1 MNTYGLIGYPLG
13 HSFSQRF
20 FTQKFEEEHIE
31 AQYLNFELEDLT
43 TIKEVLKDKTIKG
56 LNVTIPYK
64 KNIFAYLDEV
74 SDEVK
79 AIGAVNV
86 IKLIRENNQ
95 LKLVGYNSDIFGF
108 KESIRPL
115 LKPFHQKALVLGTGG
130 ASNAIKV
137 GLSQLGITTQ
147 SVSRTKQDDTIT
159 YNEITKEVLAEYNV
173 IINCTPLGTYPNI
186 EGAPDI
192 PYQHLST
199 QHLLYDLVYNPAET
213 SFLRQGRVQGA
224 TTKNGLEMLYL
235 QAIKAWEIWQ

>member
-20 FTQKFEEEHIE
+20 FTQKFEEEQIE

-64 KNIFAYLDEV
+64 KDIFAYLDEV
-74 SDEVK
+74 SDEAK

-108 KESIRPL
+108 KGSIRPL

-159 YNEITKEVLAEYNV
+159 YNEVTKEVLTEYN
-173 IINCTPLGTYPNI
+173 IIVNCTPLGTYPNI

>member
-1 MNTYGLIGYPLG
+1 MNTYGLIGYALG
-13 HSFSQRF
+13 HAFPQSF
-20 FTQKFEEEHIE
+20 FTQKVEEDQIE
-31 AQYLNFELEDLT
+31 PQYLNFELEDLT

-64 KNIFAYLDEV
+64 KDIFAYLDEV
-74 SDEVK
+74 SDEAK

-159 YNEITKEVLAEYNV
+159 YNEVTKEVLTEYN
-173 IINCTPLGTYPNI
+173 IIVNCTPLGTYPNI

>member
-20 FTQKFEEEHIE
+20 FTQKFEEEQIE

-43 TIKEVLKDKTIKG
+43 TIKELLKDKTIKG

-64 KNIFAYLDEV
+64 KDIFTYLDEV

-108 KESIRPL
+108 KGSIRPL

>member
-20 FTQKFEEEHIE
+20 FTQKFEEEQIE

-64 KNIFAYLDEV
+64 KDIFAYLDEV
-74 SDEVK
+74 SDEAK

-159 YNEITKEVLAEYNV
+159 YNEVTKEVLTEYN
-173 IINCTPLGTYPNI
+173 IIVNCTPLGTYPNI

>member
-74 SDEVK
+74 SDEAK

-159 YNEITKEVLAEYNV
+159 YNEVTKEVLTEYN
-173 IINCTPLGTYPNI
+173 IIVNCTPLGTYPNI

>member
-20 FTQKFEEEHIE
+20 FTQKFKEEQIE

-64 KNIFAYLDEV
+64 KDIFAYLDEV
-74 SDEVK
+74 SDEAK

-159 YNEITKEVLAEYNV
+159 YNEVTKEVLTEYN
-173 IINCTPLGTYPNI
+173 IIVNCTPLGTYPNI

>member
-20 FTQKFEEEHIE
+20 FTQKFEEEQIE

-64 KNIFAYLDEV
+64 KDIFAYLDEV
-74 SDEVK
+74 SDEAK

>member
-74 SDEVK
+74 SDEAK

>member
-13 HSFSQRF
+13 HSFSQKF
-20 FTQKFEEEHIE
+20 FTQKFEKEHIE

-64 KNIFAYLDEV
+64 KDIFAYLDEV
-74 SDEVK
+74 SDEAK

-159 YNEITKEVLAEYNV
+159 YNEVTKEVLTEYNV
-173 IINCTPLGTYPNI
+173 IVNCTPLGTYPNI